1 MLVTLWEAERPR
13 TVLVG
18 ARHARRNS
26 TYRNELFPGYQAGRD
41 FPPELLEQLDRLP
54 ELVASFGF
62 ASAKEAGY
70 EADDFLAAAAACRDE
85 ARRARRSS

>member
-13 TVLVG
+13 TVVVG
-18 ARHARRNS
+18 FDTLTNS
-26 TYRNELFPGYQAGRD
+26 TYRNELFDAYQSGRD
-41 FPPELLEQLDRLP
+41 FPPELIEQLDRLP

-85 ARRARRSS
+85 ARRTRRSS